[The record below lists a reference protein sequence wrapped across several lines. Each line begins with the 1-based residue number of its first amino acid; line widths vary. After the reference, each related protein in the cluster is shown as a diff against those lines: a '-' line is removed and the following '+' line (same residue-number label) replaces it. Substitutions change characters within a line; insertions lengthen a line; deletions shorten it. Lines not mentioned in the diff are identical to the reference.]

1 MADKR
6 MRSCTVE
13 LLADNMQHRDCTRRL
28 LGQRKGNIHL
38 LAGSMPVAVAVVAG
52 TEVVEAV
59 ELDMEPVE
67 LVVWMVRELRV
78 PVASAAGHGP
88 W

>member
-1 MADKR
+1 

-38 LAGSMPVAVAVVAG
+38 LAGSMPVAVAVAVAVVAG

>member
-1 MADKR
+1 

-38 LAGSMPVAVAVVAG
+38 LAGSMLVAVAAVAG